1 MHHTLHQNLEK
12 VLGLLKTKVEG
23 VLHHADDLLLH
34 LRTQGPGRERNGH
47 DLTQS
52 REGTSQ
58 KHQHKYNITVSVHVT
73 EVSMDSCVKRQMNGR
88 KQSRAPA

>member
-34 LRTQGPGRERNGH
+34 LRTQGPGRERNGC

-58 KHQHKYNITVSVHVT
+58 KHQHKYNITVCPRDGGVYGHLCQET
-73 EVSMDSCVKRQMNGR
+73 NEWEE
-88 KQSRAPA
+88 A